1 MSSGSKTYFED
12 LKERQ
17 PLKCRTVKF
26 TRESIIAFAA
36 QFDPQPVIT
45 YGYRYLVAGR
55 DFKGE

>member
-17 PLKCRTVKF
+17 PLKCRTVEF

-36 QFDPQPVIT
+36 QFDQPVIT

-55 DFKGE
+55 EFKGE